1 MLGTQE
7 SRSDYRKAE
16 VLTVEGQIVYSVKNE
31 GVIVLFNDFFKDHFK
46 NQVLI
51 LILLSI

>member
-7 SRSDYRKAE
+7 SRSDYNM